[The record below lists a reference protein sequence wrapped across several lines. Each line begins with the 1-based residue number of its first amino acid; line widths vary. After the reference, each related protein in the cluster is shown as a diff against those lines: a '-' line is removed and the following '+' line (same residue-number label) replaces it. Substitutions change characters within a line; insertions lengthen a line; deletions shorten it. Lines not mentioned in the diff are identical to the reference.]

1 MIHHISLPTI
11 NPQQTAE
18 VLQKIFPGK
27 ITDFSPVKGAYMLW
41 FGDDLGSALEI
52 YPAETT
58 LRPGDAT
65 KACHFSH
72 NNEEKFN
79 AVHAAISCKLSTK
92 EILAIAEENNWHA
105 AEFRRGSFSV
115 VEFWID
121 NHFML
126 ELLTPEMTK
135 EYLQMANKHKDK

>member
-18 VLQKIFPGK
+18 ILQKIFSGK
-27 ITDFSPVKGAYMLW
+27 ITDFSPLNDAYMLW
-41 FGDDLGSALEI
+41 FGDDFGSALEI

-58 LRPGDAT
+58 LRPGNAT
-65 KACHFSH
+65 SPCRFKHKSTNH
-72 NNEEKFN
+72 YS

-92 EILAIAEENNWHA
+92 EILAIAEESNWHA
-105 AEFRRGSFSV
+105 AEFRRGSFRV

-126 ELLTPEMTK
+126 ELLTPEMTN

>member
-1 MIHHISLPTI
+1 MIHHISLPAI
-11 NPQQTAE
+11 DPEKTAQI
-18 VLQKIFPGK
+18 LQKIFSGK
-27 ITDFSPVKGAYMLW
+27 ITDFSPVNGAYMLW
-41 FGDDLGSALEI
+41 FGDDFGSALEI
-52 YPAETT
+52 YPAEVT
-58 LRPGDAT
+58 LRPGNPT
-65 KACHFSH
+65 SPCRFKHKGSSHFS
-72 NNEEKFN
+72 

-92 EILAIAEENNWHA
+92 EILAIAEESNWHA

-126 ELLTPEMTK
+126 ELLTPKMTK